1 MLGILDLLGTIG
13 GSVLSFP
20 GILGLALGMATRNWT
35 LAAVMGGI
43 VGIFQ
48 TVLFA
53 SFNFSAIHP
62 IDMAVAIVVGVLAAS
77 VGCAIRHKG
86 ATV

>member
-13 GSVLSFP
+13 GNVLSFP
-20 GILGLALGMATRNWT
+20 GILGLGLGMMTRNWM
-35 LAAVMGGI
+35 LAAIMGGI
-43 VGIFQ
+43 VGVLE

-53 SFNFSAIHP
+53 GFNFSAIAP
-62 IDMAVAIVVGVLAAS
+62 LDMAVAIVVGVLAGS
-77 VGCAIRHKG
+77 LGCAIRHKG

>member
-1 MLGILDLLGTIG
+1 MFGFLDLLGTIG
-13 GSVLSFP
+13 GNVLSFP
-20 GILGLALGMATRNWT
+20 GILGLALGMMTRNWV

-43 VGIFQ
+43 VGVLE

-53 SFNFSAIHP
+53 GFSFSAIDP
-62 IDMAVAIVVGVLAAS
+62 IDMAIAIVVGVLAGS
-77 VGCAIRHKG
+77 LGCAVRHKG